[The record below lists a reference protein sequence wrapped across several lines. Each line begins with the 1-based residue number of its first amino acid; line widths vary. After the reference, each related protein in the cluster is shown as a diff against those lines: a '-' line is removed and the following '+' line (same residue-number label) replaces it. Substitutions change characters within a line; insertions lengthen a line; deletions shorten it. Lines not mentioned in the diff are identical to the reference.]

1 MTQCRAD
8 ERGGGGEGM
17 KTIYKITV
25 GQEKNGENIW
35 SKFSN
40 IVKGKNLL
48 KFSE

>member
-1 MTQCRAD
+1 MTYAENDCKENA
-8 ERGGGGEGM
+8 
-17 KTIYKITV
+17 TYFTV
-25 GQEKNGENIW
+25 GEEKNGENIW